1 MFRSRFHA
9 CEVSNVELAGWLGG
23 LSFSG
28 YVAHFVTC
36 LVTEA
41 CLTADPGVASSIP
54 ARSQT
59 NQNHLFLPNLII
71 AALASIQNE

>member
-1 MFRSRFHA
+1 MRD
-9 CEVSNVELAGWLGG
+9 GWVV

-28 YVAHFVTC
+28 YVEHFVTC
-36 LVTEA
+36 LVKEA